1 MVGGWWLIPSSNVR
15 QTNQRN
21 TAKAV
26 MYEGLMV
33 FLIGCIRAKLDAMH
47 LIKKVGD
54 EMMRGI

>member
-1 MVGGWWLIPSSNVR
+1 
-15 QTNQRN
+15 
-21 TAKAV
+21 